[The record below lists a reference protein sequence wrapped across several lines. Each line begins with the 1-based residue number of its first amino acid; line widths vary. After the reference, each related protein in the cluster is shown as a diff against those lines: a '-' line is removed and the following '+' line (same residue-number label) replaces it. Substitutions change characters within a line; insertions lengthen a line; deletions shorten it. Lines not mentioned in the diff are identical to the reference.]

1 MEISKFISNPEII
14 ENVNSEQYKRR
25 MDLEAFKDA
34 EVLQSAE
41 NFAPMSENNLG
52 DLAPKRQW
60 RAPRKIRRYLN
71 ESAQKK

>member
-1 MEISKFISNPEII
+1 MEINDLTLFFL

-34 EVLQSAE
+34 EVLQNPDS
-41 NFAPMSENNLG
+41 FVGSENNLG

-60 RAPRKIRRYLN
+60 RVPRKIRRFIN
-71 ESAQKK
+71 ESGQKK